1 MPSWISAL
9 AIAILVVVIP
19 FTLILKLMMQLPK
32 PVALSHRRWALPVN
46 FGIIG
51 AITAYTAIFIRS
63 AYYGRI
69 ANPLHVL
76 MQFVIAALA
85 YIFGLVLLLRQFS
98 GLYPEYIITAG
109 RSGLSLRKIAYRNI
123 INIEEVA
130 RSHGELQLRIET
142 NRGMKHIFTLPVR
155 YVTALH
161 DRVKPQL

>member
-1 MPSWISAL
+1 MPSWVSAL
-9 AIAILVVVIP
+9 AIAILVVVMP
-19 FTLILKLMMQLPK
+19 FTLILKLMLQLPK
-32 PVALSHRRWALPVN
+32 SVALSHRRWPLLVN
-46 FGIIG
+46 IGIIG
-51 AITAYTAIFIRS
+51 AITAYTTIFIRS

-69 ANPLHVL
+69 ASPVTVL
-76 MQFVIAALA
+76 MEFVIAALA
-85 YIFGLVLLLRQFS
+85 YVFGLVLLLRQFS
-98 GLYPEYIITAG
+98 GLYPEYLITTG
-109 RSGLSLRKIAYRNI
+109 RSGLCLRKIAYRNI

>member
-1 MPSWISAL
+1 MPSWISAI

-19 FTLILKLMMQLPK
+19 FTLILKLMLQLPT
-32 PVALSHRRWALPVN
+32 PVALSHRRWPLPVN

-63 AYYGRI
+63 TYYGRI
-69 ANPLHVL
+69 SNPSHVL
-76 MQFVIAALA
+76 MQFVIAASA
-85 YIFGLVLLLRQFS
+85 YVFGLVLLLRQFS
-98 GLYPEYIITAG
+98 GLYPEYLITTG

-130 RSHGELQLRIET
+130 RSHDESQLRIET
-142 NRGMKHIFTLPVR
+142 SHGLKHVFTLPVR

>member
-1 MPSWISAL
+1 
-9 AIAILVVVIP
+9 
-19 FTLILKLMMQLPK
+19 
-32 PVALSHRRWALPVN
+32 
-46 FGIIG
+46 
-51 AITAYTAIFIRS
+51 
-63 AYYGRI
+63 
-69 ANPLHVL
+69 LHVL
-76 MQFVIAALA
+76 MQFVIVALA

-98 GLYPEYIITAG
+98 VLYPEFIINAG
-109 RSGLSLRKIAYRNI
+109 ESGLSLRKIAYRNI